1 MAITFK
7 NVGFTYQAGTPFAT
21 PALHD
26 VNFNIPD
33 HSFTAVIGHTGSG
46 KSTMVQLLDGLE
58 LPTDGEITIGAA
70 TITAATRRKTLNGMR
85 HDIGMVFQFPEAQL
99 FEQTVL
105 ADVMFGPMNYG
116 MSKAEAEDAAKEAL
130 ELVQMPESSYEA
142 SPFDLSG
149 GQMRRVAIAGVIA
162 MEPEILILD
171 EPTAGLDPAGQAD
184 LMALFANLQQERD
197 LTIIL
202 ITHQMEFVGQY
213 ADNVLVFDAGSVV
226 KTGTPAEIFADSDWL
241 RQKQLD
247 VPAATQFSDYLEA
260 KGLPLQGALD
270 LDQLADEIVGLIGGP
285 THE

>member
-58 LPTDGEITIGAA
+58 LPTDGEITIGTA
-70 TITAATRRKTLNGMR
+70 TITAATKKKTLNGMR

-105 ADVMFGPMNYG
+105 SDVMFGPMNYG
-116 MSKAEAEDAAKEAL
+116 MSKAEAEVAAKAAL

-184 LMALFANLQQERD
+184 LMALFANLQKERD
-197 LTIIL
+197 LTVIL

-260 KGLPLQGALD
+260 KGLPLHGALD

>member
-70 TITAATRRKTLNGMR
+70 TITAATKKKTLNGMR

-116 MSKAEAEDAAKEAL
+116 MSKTEAELAAKAAL
-130 ELVQMPESSYEA
+130 ELVQMPESSYET

-197 LTIIL
+197 LTVIL

-260 KGLPLQGALD
+260 KGLPLHGALD

-285 THE
+285 MHE